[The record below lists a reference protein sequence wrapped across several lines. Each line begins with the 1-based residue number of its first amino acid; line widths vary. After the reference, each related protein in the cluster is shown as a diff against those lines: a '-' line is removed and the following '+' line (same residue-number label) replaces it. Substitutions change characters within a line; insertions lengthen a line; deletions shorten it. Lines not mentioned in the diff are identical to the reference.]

1 MQYVFSS
8 GRLIREREIRDEILE
23 HYGIRVN
30 HLDYNML
37 KRSKFDENELLMM
50 KGMGHRHN

>member
-50 KGMGHRHN
+50 KGMGHRNN